1 MEGRNRAGERH
12 ATTQQIGPIQYFLPC
27 LQLPLMNSLNIH
39 AKILQGRHFPPTHL
53 VRQIRLELLLE
64 YTNTGFDLLGS
75 ALAQDYHGT
84 DVGVYLKA
92 NSYYRIQRP
101 KLQHRD

>member
-1 MEGRNRAGERH
+1 
-12 ATTQQIGPIQYFLPC
+12 
-27 LQLPLMNSLNIH
+27 MNSLNMH

-75 ALAQDYHGT
+75 ALALD
-84 DVGVYLKA
+84 
-92 NSYYRIQRP
+92 
-101 KLQHRD
+101 